1 MADATNVE
9 RKVALQDELAYVWKA
24 IGQLPEK
31 ERQIMRMKYAL
42 EFPDDVIAERVGL
55 SVNSIR
61 KYISRAR
68 DHIKAMIYAE

>member
-1 MADATNVE
+1 MH
-9 RKVALQDELAYVWKA
+9 
-24 IGQLPEK
+24 
-31 ERQIMRMKYAL
+31 MKYAL
-42 EFPDDVIAERVGL
+42 EFPDTVIAERVGL